1 MGLVPDII
9 MEEMYDDSQLMS
21 SDNLENV
28 ISFGG
33 IANQSDESQNIH
45 TFGNH

>member
-28 ISFGG
+28 ISSIMIFFNLSAF
-33 IANQSDESQNIH
+33 IMKNS
-45 TFGNH
+45 

>member
-1 MGLVPDII
+1 

-21 SDNLENV
+21 SGNLENV

-33 IANQSDESQNIH
+33 IVN
-45 TFGNH
+45 